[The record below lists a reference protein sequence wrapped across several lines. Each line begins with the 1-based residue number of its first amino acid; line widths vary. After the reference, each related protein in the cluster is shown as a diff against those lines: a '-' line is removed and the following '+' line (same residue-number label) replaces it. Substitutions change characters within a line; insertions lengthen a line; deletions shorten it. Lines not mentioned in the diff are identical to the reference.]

1 MRHPDPAFVMR
12 LWFCPALGKP
22 RKVKVNRSRTGLTS
36 SLLHPLSRRAR
47 KLMKPDQ
54 KNPKKSRSLT
64 ESLQAWSAGSR
75 EARDLVFDE
84 VYAELRSLASLYL
97 RNERRA
103 RISIQPTL
111 LVNEAYLRLAGQN
124 SPWRDRAHFFGV
136 AAQAMRRILV
146 DQARKRGARKRSLP
160 LFVTTPP
167 RALNR
172 EGSELDLVRLDVAL
186 AKLAALDERQARIVE
201 LRFFAGLSIEEA
213 ADVVGT
219 STATIKRE
227 WSTARA
233 FLGRELRGDDAAGR
247 EDVP

>member
-1 MRHPDPAFVMR
+1 
-12 LWFCPALGKP
+12 
-22 RKVKVNRSRTGLTS
+22 
-36 SLLHPLSRRAR
+36 
-47 KLMKPDQ
+47 MKPDQ
-54 KNPKKSRSLT
+54 TNSKKSPSLT
-64 ESLQAWSAGSR
+64 ESLQAWSAGSH
-75 EARDLVFDE
+75 EARDFVFDE

-97 RNERRA
+97 KNERRA
-103 RISIQPTL
+103 RLSIQPTL
-111 LVNEAYLRLAGQN
+111 LVNEAYLRLAGQV

-146 DQARKRGARKRSLP
+146 DQARRRGARKRSVP

-167 RALNR
+167 GSLNR
-172 EGSELDLVRLDVAL
+172 ESSELDLVRLDMAL

-213 ADVVGT
+213 ADTLGA

-233 FLGRELRGDDAAGR
+233 FLSRELRGDASHGPEDAA
-247 EDVP
+247 